1 MNGGPVAE
9 WSCRGLQIL
18 ARRFDSGPG
27 LQRRRGVASPGA
39 RWYRPPRCSGVAQS
53 VEQAAVNRWVVG
65 SSPTAGANRS
75 RLSPPD
81 RDPAAL
87 DLVDLVPVADHG
99 RLLLAVAHRLGQLG
113 QEAAQAVEKGG
124 VGGQRGLELLAEG
137 GGLLGRLGSQ
147 VGQRLLGVPSQP
159 LAQPADQ
166 PLALLDRLLADGLG
180 GLSSAGDEVA
190 GEGGG
195 GRGGGSGGGQ
205 LGDYGVSPSDVSP
218 SRRWKVSMIG
228 ARSAM
233 SGSCPRA

>member
-27 LQRRRGVASPGA
+27 LQRRRGVASPRA

-65 SSPTAGANRS
+65 SSPTAGANPS

-99 RLLLAVAHRLGQLG
+99 RLLLAVAHRLRQLG
-113 QEAAQAVEKGG
+113 QEAAQAVEQRG
-124 VGGQRGLELLAEG
+124 VGGQRRLELLAEDG
-137 GGLLGRLGSQ
+137 GGLFGRLGPQ
-147 VGQRLLGVPSQP
+147 VGQRLLGGPVQP

-166 PLALLDRLLADGLG
+166 PLALLDRLFA
-180 GLSSAGDEVA
+180 
-190 GEGGG
+190 
-195 GRGGGSGGGQ
+195 
-205 LGDYGVSPSDVSP
+205 
-218 SRRWKVSMIG
+218 
-228 ARSAM
+228 
-233 SGSCPRA
+233 